1 MRPALPWTIALSGLL
16 ALAGAMA
23 WATHS
28 LMNMERTQNRMAAEA
43 ISQENAR
50 LALWRMESLAA
61 ALVVGESARPPD
73 QYRSTPEDSPLVSPD
88 SPVLLH
94 FEMDPDGRVLSP
106 QVINGPD
113 KPPVPSETAR
123 RLQEL
128 RARLAEKAKPDQ
140 WAALGMDHRLT
151 GQTSNGGLVC
161 AWNALPLP
169 APGAMPLADSPL
181 DQKTV
186 NEEKSGK
193 PDSAPKAV
201 MASPLD
207 KVAANYQ
214 PPQLNNALKLEE
226 AQLAQENNNRKEA
239 DMRQRVIG
247 DLAKTTGS
255 QRGYSDEKLKSKE
268 AYSSSSVALTK
279 VEDSPA
285 RAKPVNPTKSAKPHE
300 DTTSPNSGIPATV
313 RSDLESIAASDLA
326 LAASST
332 PPPSASGAP
341 DPASPSASAGAS
353 AAFPENSPPPAAV
366 QPIDALRASDQ
377 PATPA
382 APAAPAAVTSSP
394 EPHPVTA
401 SVSDFRALWI
411 KDALLLTRR
420 VSQDGNNI
428 IQGAW
433 IDWPQLRTRLLSAIS
448 DLFPAASLE
457 PAPAST
463 TGGIDLLASLPIR
476 FLPSRLDIAAPPFWS
491 PLKLSLATAWAC
503 VLLASIAVALVLRGM
518 MLLSERRAAFVS
530 AVTHELRT
538 PLATFKL
545 YSEMLADGLVS
556 DPARRQSY
564 LETLTTEADRLGHLV
579 ENVLAYSRLERSSS
593 SDGRLTISLHDLL
606 QRVQPR
612 LAQRTAQAGAEF
624 SLQHE
629 GVPDDFS
636 LITDPSAVEQILFN
650 LTDNACKYARH
661 GSAPASIELILT
673 AARRHTLQLAVRDHG
688 PGIPHS
694 EARRLFRPFHKSAR
708 EAAHTAPGVGLGL
721 ALCRRL
727 AHDLGGTLEIDPSW
741 TGGACFVLSLPV

>member
-23 WATHS
+23 WATHN

-73 QYRSTPEDSPLVSPD
+73 QYRSTPEDAPLVSPA

-113 KPPVPSETAR
+113 KPPVPTEPAR

-140 WAALGMDHRLT
+140 WAALGMDYRFT

-161 AWNALPLP
+161 AWNALPQRQEI
-169 APGAMPLADSPL
+169 PLQNNAG
-181 DQKTV
+181 Q
-186 NEEKSGK
+186 GK
-193 PDSAPKAV
+193 LKPVELELQAGKDKAGLQEMDAKDLTGV
-201 MASPLD
+201 
-207 KVAANYQ
+207 YQ
-214 PPQLNNALKLEE
+214 PPQLGNALKPQE
-226 AQLAQENNNRKEA
+226 AQLAQDINNRKEA
-239 DMRQRVIG
+239 GMRQRVIG
-247 DLAKTTGS
+247 ELAKNTVN
-255 QRGYSDEKLKSKE
+255 QRGYSEEKLKSKE
-268 AYSSSSVALTK
+268 ASSRSDAAFNKFEVAK
-279 VEDSPA
+279 AES
-285 RAKPVNPTKSAKPHE
+285 KPVKPTEPTIAL
-300 DTTSPNSGIPATV
+300 DDANSTNARIPATE
-313 RSDLESIAASDLA
+313 RSGLERPAARELA
-326 LAASST
+326 SAKSSAA
-332 PPPSASGAP
+332 PGAP
-341 DPASPSASAGAS
+341 DPATFAAAS
-353 AAFPENSPPPAAV
+353 AALPVNAPMPAGA
-366 QPIDALRASDQ
+366 QPFDALRATDS
-377 PATPA
+377 PA
-382 APAAPAAVTSSP
+382 APFPPAAATSAP

-433 IDWPQLRTRLLSAIS
+433 IDWPQLRSRLLAAIT

-457 PAPAST
+457 PAPASA

-476 FLPSRLDIAAPPFWS
+476 FLPGRLDIAAPPFWS

-556 DPARRQSY
+556 DPAKRQSY

-612 LAQRTAQAGAEF
+612 LAQRTAQAGATF
-624 SLQHE
+624 TLQHT

-636 LITDPSAVEQILFN
+636 LTTDPSAVEQILFN

-661 GSAPASIELILT
+661 GSEPASIELILT
-673 AARRHTLQLAVRDHG
+673 TPRHHTLQLAVRDRG
-688 PGIPHS
+688 PGIPRS

-727 AHDLGGTLEIDPSW
+727 AHDLGGRLEIDPSW